1 MIERTAGENAPTPSS
16 GEAARSLTS
25 RAYREL
31 RADILSG
38 RIPPGKKI
46 RIKELQERFSTSLSV
61 VREALSRLSSEDLVH
76 AVDQRG
82 FVASET
88 SLEDLKDLMRT
99 RRQIE
104 ALAIRQAV
112 ALGTPQWEAAVSAA
126 YARLTLLEID
136 GEGGGLR
143 RAEWIAALETFHE
156 TIAAGCESPSLIRVC
171 RQLSERTQRYRHLAL
186 PIAPTREASKQHKAI
201 LQAILAR
208 DADKAAAVLDKYFAF
223 TQELLIAAWTAETR

>member
-1 MIERTAGENAPTPSS
+1 MIERTAGETAPTSSS

-88 SLEDLKDLMRT
+88 SLEDLEDLMRT

-126 YARLTLLEID
+126 FARLTLLEI
-136 GEGGGLR
+136 EGGDLR

-156 TIAAGCESPSLIRVC
+156 TIVAGCESPSLIRVC

-186 PIAPTREASKQHKAI
+186 PIAPSREASKQHKAI

-208 DADKAAAVLDKYFAF
+208 DADKAAAVLDEYFAF
-223 TQELLIAAWTAETR
+223 TQELLIGAWTAESR